1 MRLASSVVLLI
12 GGSIL
17 AASSACWWLRQCSCG
32 RLLLSW
38 RHSATE
44 QTNELEVNIIIVIQK
59 GDNLCSR
66 LGTLQHK
73 YSGSRGGKQIHIK
86 VMVRVLQSTSNMKL
100 YCACISETALAE
112 VDGYSS

>member
-32 RLLLSW
+32 RVLLSW
-38 RHSATE
+38 RHYATE
-44 QTNELEVNIIIVIQK
+44 QTNELEVNIIFVVIQK

-66 LGTLQHK
+66 LGTQHK
-73 YSGSRGGKQIHIK
+73 YSGSRGGSQIHIK
-86 VMVRVLQSTSNMKL
+86 VVRVLQSMSNIKL

-112 VDGYSS
+112 VDWYSS